1 MRPPLQPLPIRV
13 AQRRAP
19 LCMSLFSPSGSL
31 DSHTA
36 TRRMA
41 VHIPLALEHVFC
53 GAIVPRAV
61 VRVARLSTAPA
72 RRHPHRGLVT
82 KREAAK
88 LESCSSSRKRA
99 LPGAL
104 SKDLEKSFGRP
115 DCVSVGDH
123 GGSRER
129 HRSRAPPGCEAISHG
144 VPLSLQNLKL
154 LRPAQ
159 GFLCCWL
166 RIGPPSLH
174 VLCPYV
180 CAAHSPRRRRLGW
193 ERQNAGRKANS
204 NRLCIYFAAGRLGAG
219 VRGGSCVPLGFR
231 LSCSGESRGAVVQR
245 WGGPAGHGKPGPYQ
259 PVYAGCPAMEG
270 SRARQHAGFAPGLVF
285 SLPQSFLS
293 QAPPE
298 GASQK
303 CIRGDYDE
311 PSHLFAA
318 SPQHKGARL
327 LCVRSLKGLWA
338 PGS

>member
-1 MRPPLQPLPIRV
+1 MRSYLAQCAPEPTKLEAPQTCARFLVLLVADRATEPPRAMSLCVRRAFSAAPPLGLGTAEYW
-13 AQRRAP
+13 AQ
-19 LCMSLFSPSGSL
+19 S
-31 DSHTA
+31 
-36 TRRMA
+36 
-41 VHIPLALEHVFC
+41 E
-53 GAIVPRAV
+53 
-61 VRVARLSTAPA
+61 
-72 RRHPHRGLVT
+72 
-82 KREAAK
+82 
-88 LESCSSSRKRA
+88 
-99 LPGAL
+99 
-104 SKDLEKSFGRP
+104 
-115 DCVSVGDH
+115 
-123 GGSRER
+123 
-129 HRSRAPPGCEAISHG
+129 
-144 VPLSLQNLKL
+144 LQS
-154 LRPAQ
+154 
-159 GFLCCWL
+159 
-166 RIGPPSLH
+166 SLH
-174 VLCPYV
+174 LFCRG
-180 CAAHSPRRRRLGW
+180 AAW
-193 ERQNAGRKANS
+193 CGRA
-204 NRLCIYFAAGRLGAG
+204 
-219 VRGGSCVPLGFR
+219 GGSCVPLGFR

>member
-19 LCMSLFSPSGSL
+19 LCMSLFCPSGSL
-31 DSHTA
+31 DSHAA

-41 VHIPLALEHVFC
+41 VHIPLAFEHVFC

-61 VRVARLSTAPA
+61 VRVDRLSTAPA
-72 RRHPHRGLVT
+72 RGHPHRGWSQKERQQNSKVD
-82 KREAAK
+82 KK
-88 LESCSSSRKRA
+88 F
-99 LPGAL
+99 

-129 HRSRAPPGCEAISHG
+129 HRSRAPPGCEAVSHG

-166 RIGPPSLH
+166 RIGPPSLP

-180 CAAHSPRRRRLGW
+180 CAARSPRRRRLGW
-193 ERQNAGRKANS
+193 ERQNTGRKAVS

-219 VRGGSCVPLGFR
+219 VRGGPVCPWD
-231 LSCSGESRGAVVQR
+231 SG
-245 WGGPAGHGKPGPYQ
+245 
-259 PVYAGCPAMEG
+259 
-270 SRARQHAGFAPGLVF
+270 
-285 SLPQSFLS
+285 
-293 QAPPE
+293 
-298 GASQK
+298 
-303 CIRGDYDE
+303 
-311 PSHLFAA
+311 
-318 SPQHKGARL
+318 
-327 LCVRSLKGLWA
+327 
-338 PGS
+338 